1 MRGCTGPS
9 LLRQGG
15 HPPDDLAT
23 PRGVA
28 RRVVEELRRLDA
40 DRREASLDLR
50 RDRRGRVVEGADGA
64 GGGEAPPRAAAELEP
79 VDVAAGVRERPAEA
93 LDVLVA
99 RRAERIPAV
108 SVPDDAAQAALG
120 EAGRAEPQPH
130 AVGAPRLRLDPD
142 VVEAVMVSVE

>member
-1 MRGCTGPS
+1 M
-9 LLRQGG
+9 
-15 HPPDDLAT
+15 
-23 PRGVA
+23 A

-50 RDRRGRVVEGADGA
+50 PDRRERVVDVGDGVRV
-64 GGGEAPPRAAAELEP
+64 GEAAARAADELEP

-108 SVPDDAAQAALG
+108 SVPDDAAQQALV
-120 EAGRAEPQPH
+120 ERARAELQPH

-142 VVEAVMVSVE
+142 VVEAVMVSAEGGR